1 MSSPLKGKP
10 ATGFSM
16 AKGGG
21 FSAGA
26 KGFSMKKPKLPP
38 DPLKDVPVTGDPE
51 TDSAAEMDALLAAM
65 TLAEDEAKHRAIKD
79 REKAVAKKI
88 DDMTNPWFY
97 SRLCFQ
103 SEAQA
108 RAFNEAL
115 GIPGDSM
122 ILDGVALARRLGIE
136 LPEADVATLRA
147 NAKPDKRLN
156 ALVREFK
163 ED

>member
-1 MSSPLKGKP
+1 MSNPSKGKFSGFTMGKG
-10 ATGFSM
+10 AGFSV
-16 AKGGG
+16 
-21 FSAGA
+21 GA
-26 KGFSMKKPKLPP
+26 KGFSMKAPKLPP

-51 TDSAAEMDALLAAM
+51 VDSAAEMDALLGAM
-65 TLAEDEAKHRAIKD
+65 TTAEEEAKHRAIKD

-97 SRLCFQ
+97 SRICFQ

-108 RAFNEAL
+108 RAFNDAL
-115 GIPGDSM
+115 GIPGDSI

-136 LPEADVATLRA
+136 LPEADVSLLRA

-156 ALVREFK
+156 APVRDFK

>member
-1 MSSPLKGKP
+1 MNSPSKGKFGS
-10 ATGFSM
+10 TGFSM
-16 AKGGG
+16 AKGAG

-38 DPLKDVPVTGDPE
+38 DPLKDLPVTGDPE
-51 TDSAAEMDALLAAM
+51 VDSAAEMDALLDAM
-65 TLAEDEAKHRAIKD
+65 TAEEAKHKAI
-79 REKAVAKKI
+79 REGEKAVAAKI
-88 DDMTNPWFY
+88 DNMTNPWFY

-122 ILDGVALARRLGIE
+122 VLDGVALARRLGIE
-136 LPEADVATLRA
+136 LPEADLTTLRA

-156 ALVREFK
+156 ALVREFQ